1 MAEGEITFKRGK
13 KVPCAALRAFFKRC
27 QWYDWFTRA
36 DVEHYLKKAL
46 YIATAW
52 HGRKIV
58 GFAALKGDGRNDVS
72 LDSLVVDDAYRRRGI
87 GTVLMKMVLA
97 KAKELRPYH
106 FEAQVCEKQTERFYR
121 HCGFVRNQGTWLLEH
136 KSTAEKL
143 RARVNRIRKRRNR

>member
-1 MAEGEITFKRGK
+1 MAQGEITFKCGRQ
-13 KVPCAALRAFFKRC
+13 VPYTALRAFFKRC

-72 LDSLVVDDAYRRRGI
+72 LDSLVVDYTYQRRGI
-87 GTVLMKMVLA
+87 GTALMKMALA
-97 KAKELRPYH
+97 KVEELRPYH
-106 FEAQVCEKQTERFYR
+106 FEAQVCDEQTERFYR
-121 HCGFVRNQGTWLLEH
+121 RCGFVRNQGTWLLEH
-136 KSTAEKL
+136 KSTADKL
-143 RARVNRIRKRRNR
+143 RARVNRIRKRANR